1 MLFKTTETH
10 EELRARVR
18 EFAEAE
24 VKPIAFL
31 LDKEN
36 GFPDEAVK
44 KFGEMGLMGIPYP
57 KEYGGAGM
65 DALSYAIAVEPDDEE
80 N

>member
-1 MLFKTTETH
+1 MFFKTTEAH
-10 EELRARVR
+10 EELRAKVR
-18 EFAEAE
+18 EFAETE

-36 GFPDEAVK
+36 RFPSEAIK

-57 KEYGGAGM
+57 KENGGAGL
-65 DALSYAIAVEPDDEE
+65 DVLI
-80 N
+80 